1 MPVNLVMED
10 VVEEETVEEGGD
22 IMPGGDRTGPDGKGP
37 RTGRGLGKASGN
49 ETGRGRGQG
58 QGQGRGRDS
67 RYPQNPRNDRGRR
80 R

>member
-1 MPVNLVMED
+1 MVD
-10 VVEEETVEEGGD
+10 VVEEEIEKEGGD
-22 IMPGGDRTGPDGKGP
+22 IMPGGDRTGPDGRGP

-49 ETGRGRGQG
+49 ESGRGRGS
-58 QGQGRGRDS
+58 GQGRGRDS